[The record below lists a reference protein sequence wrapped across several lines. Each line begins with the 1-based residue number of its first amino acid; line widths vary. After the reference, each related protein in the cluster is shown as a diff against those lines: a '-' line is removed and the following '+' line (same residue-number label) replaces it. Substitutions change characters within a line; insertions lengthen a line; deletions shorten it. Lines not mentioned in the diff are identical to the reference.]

1 MRFFIKV
8 TNVWF
13 LTRVENL
20 AIFVV
25 RVFNLGYQEEIIL
38 GRRRFNQADLATFE
52 QNSEEQI
59 KRARGFNMSYKFS
72 HVVRA
77 VSEITED
84 GMAVVCGKAP
94 AGNYTQAEEIY
105 ERFLLSH
112 PDSNIQ
118 ILDTEGNVVKEL
130 IS

>member
-1 MRFFIKV
+1 M
-8 TNVWF
+8 TSA
-13 LTRVENL
+13 ENS

-25 RVFNLGYQEEIIL
+25 RVFNLEYQEEIIL
-38 GRRRFNQADLATFE
+38 SRRRFNQADLATFE

-59 KRARGFNMSYKFS
+59 KRARGFNMDYKFS

-77 VSEITED
+77 VSEVTAD
-84 GMAVVCGKAP
+84 GMVMVCGKAP
-94 AGNYTQAEEIY
+94 AGNYTQAEQIY

-118 ILDTEGNVVKEL
+118 ILDTDGNVVKEL

>member
-1 MRFFIKV
+1 M
-8 TNVWF
+8 
-13 LTRVENL
+13 TREKNL

-25 RVFNLGYQEEIIL
+25 RVFNLGYQERIVL
-38 GRRRFNQADLATFE
+38 GRRRFNQADLATFK

-77 VSEITED
+77 VSEVTLE
-84 GMAVVCGKAP
+84 GMSIVCGKVP
-94 AGNYTQAEEIY
+94 VGNYIQAEEIY
-105 ERFLLSH
+105 DKFLLSH